1 VSSPYDL
8 QLVQEIVEIAADET
22 DVAGRLRRA
31 GWTHLLISWSEL
43 SRLGGSDYQ
52 LLRFADPQ
60 ATERWQAF
68 VTGCTTRLWREGGS
82 EIRDLGPECTPLA
95 TGTVRPSAAVPGSS
109 R

>member
-8 QLVQEIVEIAADET
+8 QLVQEIVEAAADET

-43 SRLGGSDYQ
+43 SRLGGPDYQ
-52 LLRFADPQ
+52 LLRFVDPQ

-82 EIRDLGPECTPLA
+82 EIRKLGQECTPLA
-95 TGTVRPSAAVPGSS
+95 DGAVRPSAAVPGSS